1 MKIFRLVLKEVWILT
16 MKLGLYIFHFVRAV
30 PETINERGK
39 GGNECQKMC
48 PGVQLLGESW

>member
-30 PETINERGK
+30 PETITERGK
-39 GGNECQKMC
+39 GGNEC
-48 PGVQLLGESW
+48 